1 MNKEHIKHADLRNIC
16 ASSLIYGHTPKIW
29 NPKMA
34 SYVLQEKNG
43 QHIFN
48 IIKTS
53 KMMKLAGHVL
63 RKRAEKNST
72 FLIVGTEKVS
82 SLVINEL
89 KKGLNTYY
97 INHRWLGGML
107 TNWPTVQQRVKRLTR
122 LENLDKLE
130 GMGSL
135 SKKVSSSNK
144 KEKEKLN
151 AIFKGIKG
159 MTTLP
164 DIVIFASQKRDSL
177 AIQECIKL
185 GIVTVAIV
193 DTNSNIEQVSY
204 PIPANDDSNSSI
216 NFILSFLLKE
226 ISEGSSNGVK

>member
-1 MNKEHIKHADLRNIC
+1 MSDKYYWLWRDEKKK
-16 ASSLIYGHTPKIW
+16 T
-29 NPKMA
+29 
-34 SYVLQEKNG
+34 QE
-43 QHIFN
+43 
-48 IIKTS
+48 
-53 KMMKLAGHVL
+53 
-63 RKRAEKNST
+63 AE
-72 FLIVGTEKVS
+72 
-82 SLVINEL
+82 
-89 KKGLNTYY
+89 
-97 INHRWLGGML
+97 
-107 TNWPTVQQRVKRLTR
+107 
-122 LENLDKLE
+122 
-130 GMGSL
+130 
-135 SKKVSSSNK
+135 

-193 DTNSNIEQVSY
+193 DTNSNIGQVSY